1 MHFKSM
7 KKSLALASLIC
18 LAVSG
23 SVFANPAAPTGLQVP
38 QLSTTED
45 GATLI
50 WERPSKTKDIYS
62 YHVYM
67 DGKLIA
73 NTVEDFSSEAKKEIQ
88 DYYAKDPKG
97 QRVTNHV
104 YRVVGLQPGTQHTFV
119 VKSLDK
125 KGEESEASNAVK
137 VTTLGQ
143 KQGVVSIAKYGA
155 VGDGKTDNT
164 LAIQRAIKA
173 CPVGGTVV
181 VPAGVYKTGAIWL
194 KSDMTL
200 DIQKGAT
207 LLGSENPEMYPYH
220 YKLYPYL
227 SDERY
232 YSLINCKAGQ
242 DGKRLKNIRIVGEGT
257 IDGNGWKKGADD
269 NYLYRAKGKNKDGTL
284 KKNHVLNIGIL
295 AANQVKYLENNMKL
309 DENKA
314 YPRRSSLLLL
324 QDVDHV
330 YVEGVTL
337 RNPANHG
344 LIFQKCNDAVVEN
357 IKVRTYNCNNG
368 DGIEFG
374 HGDGLKVFNNVFDTG
389 DDCVNFAAGQGS
401 EGEKDKPTQNIW
413 IFNNSFHHGHGAVV
427 MGSHTAAYI
436 QKMLAEDNVMD
447 GTEIGLRMKTNNKNG
462 GGARNIHFRNNAA
475 RNMLKNFFIA
485 TTAYS
490 DNNAAA
496 TFPVA
501 KKKTGFYNILV
512 EDCTVDGTKKPAIEI
527 EGLKDAPHHDITFRN
542 IKITNGAP
550 WKITNA
556 KNINFENV
564 TQKETKKDK
573 KDKKAKSSKQ
583 SAKTA
588 SAKAAK

>member
-1 MHFKSM
+1 MKFHSM
-7 KKSLALASLIC
+7 KRSLALAGAIC
-18 LAVSG
+18 LAVTS
-23 SVFANPAAPTGLQVP
+23 SVLANPAAPTGLQVP

-97 QRVTNHV
+97 ARVTNHV
-104 YRVVGLQPGTQHTFV
+104 YRVTGLQPGSQHTFV

-143 KQGVVSIAKYGA
+143 KQGIVDITKFGA
-155 VGDGKTDNT
+155 VGDGKTINT
-164 LAIQRAIKA
+164 YAIQKAIQA

-181 VPAGVYKTGAIWL
+181 VPAGTYKTGAFWL

-200 DIQKGAT
+200 EIQKGAT
-207 LLGSENPEMYPYH
+207 ILGSENPEAYPYH

-232 YSLINCKAGQ
+232 YSLINCKAGK
-242 DGKRLKNIRIVGEGT
+242 DGKRLQNIRIVGEGT
-257 IDGNGWKKGADD
+257 IDGNGWKKGADG
-269 NYLYRAKGKNKDGTL
+269 NYLYREKGKNKDGTL

-295 AANQVKYLENNMKL
+295 AANQVKYLEDHMHL

-324 QDVDHV
+324 QDADHV

-357 IKVRTYNCNNG
+357 IKVRTFNCNNG

-374 HGDGLKVFNNVFDTG
+374 HGSGLKVFNNVFDTG

-401 EGEKDKPTQNIW
+401 EGEKGHPTENIW

-436 QKMLAEDNVMD
+436 QKLLAEDNVID
-447 GTEIGLRMKTNNKNG
+447 GTEIALRMKTNSANG
-462 GGARNIHFRNNAA
+462 GGARDIHFRNNAA
-475 RNMLKNFFIA
+475 RNILKNFFIA

-512 EDCTVDGTKKPAIEI
+512 EDCTVNGTKKPAIESV
-527 EGLKDAPHHDITFRN
+527 GLKDATHHDIPVKNVTL
-542 IKITNGAP
+542 TNGQP
-550 WKITNA
+550 GKITNA
-556 KNINFENV
+556 QNINFLNV
-564 TQKETKKDK
+564 NQKTTKSD
-573 KDKKAKSSKQ
+573 KDKKAKKDTKS
-583 SAKTA
+583 
-588 SAKAAK
+588 KAAKTTQAK

>member
-1 MHFKSM
+1 MKLHSM
-7 KKSLALASLIC
+7 KRSLALAGAIC
-18 LAVSG
+18 LAVTS
-23 SVFANPAAPTGLQVP
+23 SVLANPAAPTGLQVP

-50 WERPSKTKDIYS
+50 WERPAKTKDIYS
-62 YHVYM
+62 YNVYM

-73 NTVEDFSSEAKKEIQ
+73 KTVEDFSSEAKKEIQ
-88 DYYAKDPKG
+88 DFYAKSPKAV
-97 QRVTNHV
+97 RVTNHV
-104 YRVVGLQPGTQHTFV
+104 YRVTGLQPGTTHTFV
-119 VKSLDK
+119 VRSLDK

-137 VTTLGQ
+137 VQTLAKAQ
-143 KQGVVSIAKYGA
+143 SVVDITKYGA
-155 VGDGKTDNT
+155 VGDGVTDNT
-164 LAIQRAIKA
+164 VALQKAINA
-173 CPVGGTVV
+173 CPAGGTVV
-181 VPAGVYKTGAIWL
+181 VPAGTFKTGAIWL
-194 KSDMTL
+194 KSNMTL

-207 LLGSENPEMYPYH
+207 ILGSENPEMYPYH

-232 YSLINCKAGQ
+232 YSLINCKAGK
-242 DGKRLKNIRIVGEGT
+242 DGKRLQNIRIVGEGT
-257 IDGNGWKKGADD
+257 IDGNGWKKGADG
-269 NYLYRAKGKNKDGTL
+269 NYLYREKGKNKDGTL

-295 AANQVKYLENNMKL
+295 AANQVKHLEEHEHL

-324 QDVDHV
+324 QDADHV

-357 IKVRTYNCNNG
+357 IKVRTFNCNNG

-436 QKMLAEDNVMD
+436 QKMLAEDNVID
-447 GTEIGLRMKTNNKNG
+447 GTEIGLRMKTNSANG
-462 GGARNIHFRNNAA
+462 GGARDIHFRNNAM
-475 RNMLKNFFIA
+475 RNILKNFFIA

-512 EDCTVDGTKKPAIEI
+512 EDCTVEGTKKPAIEI
-527 EGLKDAPHHDITFRN
+527 EGLKDAVHHDITFKN
-542 IKITNGAP
+542 VTITDGQP

-556 KNINFENV
+556 KNINFLNV
-564 TQKETKKDK
+564 NQKETKKA
-573 KDKKAKSSKQ
+573 KKADTKKAAPKT
-583 SAKTA
+583 AKTVKT
-588 SAKAAK
+588 AK